1 MTYIST
7 AAQRRLHGLHESR
20 WRRLNNSAAL
30 GYAIK
35 AAREFGLSDKQ
46 IKYLIHEMESQM
58 DLKTEEQAEKE
69 YREF

>member
-1 MTYIST
+1 M
-7 AAQRRLHGLHESR
+7 
-20 WRRLNNSAAL
+20 NNSAAL

-46 IKYLIHEMESQM
+46 IKYLVHEMESQM